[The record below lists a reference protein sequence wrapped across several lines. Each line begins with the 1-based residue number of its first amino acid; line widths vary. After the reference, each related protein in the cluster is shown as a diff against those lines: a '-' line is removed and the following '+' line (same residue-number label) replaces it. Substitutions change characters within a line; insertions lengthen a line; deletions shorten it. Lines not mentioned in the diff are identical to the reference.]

1 MTVLRIIP
9 ESLPPECIRPATCSQ
24 DAIPARC
31 ATCGH
36 GYAKAPRV
44 RPPEQWLE
52 DYKVGF
58 EALVKRQ
65 NEVIFGTKK
74 SEE

>member
-1 MTVLRIIP
+1 MTTLRIIP
-9 ESLPPECIRPATCSQ
+9 DNLPPECIRPATCSQ

-44 RPPEQWLE
+44 RPPEPFIE
-52 DYKVGF
+52 EYKIAMEELF
-58 EALVKRQ
+58 ERI
-65 NEVIFGTKK
+65 NRVIYHEG
-74 SEE
+74 